1 MWAPLGRGLIS
12 YPSLDHTEPIPA
24 PDKNKENLEKD
35 FSSIGSFEA
44 ISNLTRKREAS
55 LNLDFCLCEP

>member
-1 MWAPLGRGLIS
+1 MGADGPGPDFL
-12 YPSLDHTEPIPA
+12 PSLDHTEPIPA
-24 PDKNKENLEKD
+24 PDKNKENLGKD

-44 ISNLTRKREAS
+44 ISNLTREREAS